1 MFKRIYIEITNVC
14 NLNCKFCPKSNRK
27 QQFMSLENFK
37 NIIDKVKN
45 KAQTIYLH
53 VKGEPLL
60 HNNLD
65 EIISYIDKNNLKV
78 VITTNAT
85 LLKDKIDILKKYTCI
100 KQINL
105 SIHSITQNTFDNE
118 KYLNNIFESVK
129 NLNNI
134 IVSYRLWNIKNIK
147 DNDINKYIID
157 KIASYYKIDNLLN
170 ILKEK
175 NAYEINEKL
184 YINQDIE
191 FIWPSINGNKIIEKG
206 KCLALREQIA
216 ILVDG
221 TVVPC
226 CLDAEGIINLGNI
239 NNETLE
245 EILNKELTKKI
256 KTNFSNGK
264 ITCELCKTCGFLE
277 RLENKRKNK

>member
-1 MFKRIYIEITNVC
+1 MSIIKELTQDLQEIVKQAGYEVE
-14 NLNCKFCPKSNRK
+14 NLVLQPSGRKDLGQYQLNDAMTLAKKYGKNPRMIAEDITKF
-27 QQFMSLENFK
+27 
-37 NIIDKVKN
+37 KVK
-45 KAQTIYLH
+45 
-53 VKGEPLL
+53 
-60 HNNLD
+60 D
-65 EIISYIDKNNLKV
+65 
-78 VITTNAT
+78 
-85 LLKDKIDILKKYTCI
+85 
-100 KQINL
+100 
-105 SIHSITQNTFDNE
+105 
-118 KYLNNIFESVK
+118 
-129 NLNNI
+129 
-134 IVSYRLWNIKNIK
+134 
-147 DNDINKYIID
+147 
-157 KIASYYKIDNLLN
+157 
-170 ILKEK
+170 K

>member
-129 NLNNI
+129 KLNNT

-147 DNDINKYIID
+147 
-157 KIASYYKIDNLLN
+157 
-170 ILKEK
+170 E
-175 NAYEINEKL
+175 NE
-184 YINQDIE
+184 
-191 FIWPSINGNKIIEKG
+191 F
-206 KCLALREQIA
+206 
-216 ILVDG
+216 
-221 TVVPC
+221 
-226 CLDAEGIINLGNI
+226 
-239 NNETLE
+239 
-245 EILNKELTKKI
+245 
-256 KTNFSNGK
+256 
-264 ITCELCKTCGFLE
+264 
-277 RLENKRKNK
+277 